1 MSWLTSSVPTTY
13 YLFRSIFN
21 EWQHN
26 RASDGWQQSDLR
38 SKCRNSA
45 VYLFVRRLGGPA
57 GMHEMMM
64 VLPPEPVEPVDF
76 IAAFVKG
83 TATTL
88 SIKAGED
95 ENAVPFAAVA
105 LF

>member
-1 MSWLTSSVPTTY
+1 
-13 YLFRSIFN
+13 
-21 EWQHN
+21 
-26 RASDGWQQSDLR
+26 
-38 SKCRNSA
+38 
-45 VYLFVRRLGGPA
+45 
-57 GMHEMMM
+57 MHEMMM

-95 ENAVPFAAVA
+95 ENAVPFGAVA
-105 LF
+105 LFLRKTLHLSRQAQDKHTRKADEKRGVFSFS

>member
-1 MSWLTSSVPTTY
+1 
-13 YLFRSIFN
+13 
-21 EWQHN
+21 
-26 RASDGWQQSDLR
+26 
-38 SKCRNSA
+38 
-45 VYLFVRRLGGPA
+45 
-57 GMHEMMM
+57 MHEMMM

-95 ENAVPFAAVA
+95 ENAVPFGVVA

>member
-1 MSWLTSSVPTTY
+1 
-13 YLFRSIFN
+13 
-21 EWQHN
+21 
-26 RASDGWQQSDLR
+26 
-38 SKCRNSA
+38 
-45 VYLFVRRLGGPA
+45 
-57 GMHEMMM
+57 MHEMMM

-95 ENAVPFAAVA
+95 KNAVPFGVVA